1 MKKNNVIKLDGRGVC
16 IIDGDIDV
24 FRIAAVHMKHSTP
37 IVGME
42 DEEPIGSKSLEDMV
56 AELDETFSHY
66 AKETKCGS
74 YVVMLSGST
83 DNNFRKKLLP
93 TYKGNRKKSVR
104 PPQIGPLRDAL
115 MSHPTM
121 AVRQRDNLEGD
132 DLCGIFSTAQ
142 RGKGRRTV
150 VVTLDK
156 DMRTLPGN
164 HYNPNKPDLGI
175 FKVTPKEA
183 ALYHMTQTL
192 TGDPTDHYKGCRGIG
207 PKKAK
212 KLLEGCSGR
221 SVADYYKSLWK
232 VVVDT
237 YEKRGYTVQEALVQ
251 ARCAR
256 ILHASDWNFKT
267 KRINLWTP
275 PAL

>member
-16 IIDGDIDV
+16 IIDGDIDL
-24 FRIAAVHMKHSTP
+24 FRIAAVHQKHSTP
-37 IVGME
+37 ILGME
-42 DEEPIGSKSLEDMV
+42 DEGPIGMKSLAVMVKELEDIFTYY
-56 AELDETFSHY
+56 AEQTH
-66 AKETKCGS
+66 CGS

-83 DNNFRKKLLP
+83 ANNFRKKLLP

-115 MSHPTM
+115 LTHPSM

-164 HYNPNKPDLGI
+164 HYNPAKPDEGI

-207 PKKAK
+207 PKKAF

-221 SVADYYKSLWK
+221 SVEDYYRSLWK

-237 YEKRGYTVQEALVQ
+237 YESRGYTKADALVQ

-256 ILHASDWNFKT
+256 ILQSTDWNPKT
-267 KRINLWTP
+267 KRINLWTCP
-275 PAL
+275 